1 VKGKV
6 LISQPFMMDENFR
19 RTVIL
24 IAEHDDEGTIGFV
37 LTRPVDIEIQGLIS
51 AFPKLKTRVGYGGPV
66 GQDSV
71 HYVHKL
77 GDELKESLPIT
88 DGLWWSG
95 DFDQLISMVDL
106 GKVKTSDIL
115 FFIGYSGWSPGQLDE
130 EIKAGSWIVSSV
142 TVKEVLNDD
151 PKEMWKSS
159 LKPINSNF
167 KVISEM
173 PDSDLYN

>member
-1 VKGKV
+1 MKGKV

-37 LTRPVDIEIQGLIS
+37 LTRPVDMELEGLIS
-51 AFPKLKTRVGYGGPV
+51 AFPKFAARVGHGGPV
-66 GQDSV
+66 GQDAI
-71 HYVHKL
+71 HYVHNL
-77 GDELKESLPIT
+77 GKELKDSLPIT

-95 DFDQLISMVDL
+95 DFEQLISMVDL
-106 GKVKTSDIL
+106 GKVSTSDIL
-115 FFIGYSGWSPGQLDE
+115 FFIGYSGWSPGQLDD
-130 EIKAGSWIVSSV
+130 EIKAGSWIISSL
-142 TVKEVLNDD
+142 TVKEVLTED
-151 PKEMWKSS
+151 PMELWKTI

-173 PDSDLYN
+173 PDSDVYN

>member
-1 VKGKV
+1 
-6 LISQPFMMDENFR
+6 MDENFR

-37 LTRPVDIEIQGLIS
+37 LTRPVDMQIDALIS
-51 AFPKLKTRVGYGGPV
+51 AFPKFAARVGHGGPV
-66 GQDSV
+66 GHDSIHFV
-71 HYVHKL
+71 HNL
-77 GDELKESLPIT
+77 GDELRESLPIV

-95 DFDQLISMVDL
+95 DFEQLISMVDL
-106 GKVKTSDIL
+106 GKVRVDDIL
-115 FFIGYSGWSPGQLDE
+115 FFIGYSGWSPGQLDA
-130 EIKAGSWIVSSV
+130 EIKDGSWIVSNLS
-142 TVKEVLNDD
+142 VKEILTED
-151 PKEMWKSS
+151 PKELWKSI